1 MDDTQI
7 ISLYL
12 KRDESAIQHTAE
24 KYGSYLGCVAYNI
37 LRCHE
42 DTEEVVE
49 DTYLSAWN
57 AIPPHIPQKLKHY
70 LSRIARNLAFNRLDY
85 LTAKRRD
92 PHMLVVLS
100 ELDACIPDNGTDL
113 EKHMDSKLL
122 GQCLNQFLST
132 LEKKDCVLFMYR
144 YYHCLTIKEI
154 AEKCGMTE
162 RNVKYR
168 MSCLRQQLRKELKKE
183 GIYV

>member
-12 KRDESAIQHTAE
+12 KRNELAIEKTAE
-24 KYGSYLGCVAYNI
+24 KYGPYLHHVAYNI

-42 DTEEVVE
+42 DTEEVLE
-49 DTYLSAWN
+49 DTYLGAWDT
-57 AIPPHIPQKLKHY
+57 IPPQIPQVLKHY

-92 PHMLVVLS
+92 PHMLLVLS
-100 ELDACIPDNGTDL
+100 ELDACIPDNGADL
-113 EKHMDSKLL
+113 DAHMDRKLT
-122 GQCLNQFLST
+122 GKCLNLFLST
-132 LEKKDCVLFMYR
+132 LEKQDCALFLCR
-144 YYHCLTIKEI
+144 YYHCMTIQEI
-154 AEKCGMTE
+154 ADKYGLTQ

-168 MSCLRQQLRKELKKE
+168 MSCMRQKLRKTLHKE
-183 GIYV
+183 GICV